1 MRCTSCDHLNPADAR
16 FCTSCGA
23 TFTTTATVPLQ
34 AQPVAPAAPVAPI
47 AATPVVPQAA
57 APLAQQS
64 AAMSP
69 VPALNQTINVTVQA
83 PVAAPA
89 PTPVVVLAQQA
100 AGPGCLVRGFYFL
113 FVGLWLGALWTGIA
127 WFLLVTI
134 IGLPLG
140 LMMLNRIPQVMT
152 LKPIRTQTQVT
163 TAGGVVMVSQGQ
175 LAQQPFWLRALYFV
189 LVGWWLSGLWLGFA
203 WGLIGAT
210 FGLGLPL
217 AFWMFDRTPAIVTLA
232 RQ

>member
-1 MRCTSCDHLNPADAR
+1 MRCTNCDHLNPADAR
-16 FCTSCGA
+16 FCTSCGI
-23 TFTTTATVPLQ
+23 TFAATATMPLQ
-34 AQPVAPAAPVAPI
+34 AQPIAPIAPATALTVTPAAGGPLAATAAPVPG
-47 AATPVVPQAA
+47 
-57 APLAQQS
+57 LH
-64 AAMSP
+64 
-69 VPALNQTINVTVQA
+69 QTINVTVQA

-100 AGPGCLVRGFYFL
+100 AGPGCLVRALYFC
-113 FVGLWLGALWTGIA
+113 FVGLWLGALWTGLA
-127 WFLLVTI
+127 WFLLVTV

-140 LMMLNRIPQVMT
+140 LIMLNRIPQVMT

-163 TAGGVVMVSQGQ
+163 TTGGVVMVSQGQ
-175 LAQQPFWLRALYFV
+175 LTQRPFWMRAVYFV
-189 LVGWWLSGLWLGFA
+189 AVGWWLSGLWLGFA